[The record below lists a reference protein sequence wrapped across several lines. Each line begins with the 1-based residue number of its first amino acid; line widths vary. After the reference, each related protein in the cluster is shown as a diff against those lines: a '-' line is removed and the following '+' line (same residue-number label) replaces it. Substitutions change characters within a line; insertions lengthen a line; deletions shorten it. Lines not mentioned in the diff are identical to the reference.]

1 MDLSESHHESPLS
14 RSHPW
19 EIARERPPHVDFVT
33 DDLAAFLAALR
44 PAAQEL

>member
-1 MDLSESHHESPLS
+1 VEPVQGAQDH
-14 RSHPW
+14 RDPW
-19 EIARERPPHVDFVT
+19 EVARQRPPHVDFVT